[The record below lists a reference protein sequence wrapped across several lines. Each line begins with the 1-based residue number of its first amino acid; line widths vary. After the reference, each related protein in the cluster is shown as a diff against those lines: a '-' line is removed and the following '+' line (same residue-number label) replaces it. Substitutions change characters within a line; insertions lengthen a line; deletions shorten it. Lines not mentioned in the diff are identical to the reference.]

1 MIALALP
8 SHDQIV
14 KLRVPMEYVPPGA
27 PVVNAL
33 FKQRAC
39 IENLFRACVGLSP
52 DNHMLLEHK
61 RGMAELSAAG
71 SSVKANGVKKQKK

>member
-1 MIALALP
+1 MWQVI
-8 SHDQIV
+8 
-14 KLRVPMEYVPPGA
+14 
-27 PVVNAL
+27 NAL

-61 RGMAELSAAG
+61 RGMAELNAAG
-71 SSVKANGVKKQKK
+71 SSIKANGSVKKQKVDP